1 MRVIVDEYTHF
12 IWVILPTSKDKI
24 FEQFIIFVYKIKN
37 PSKLAL
43 SVVTVEINLKIQIL
57 MDFNLKRV

>member
-1 MRVIVDEYTHF
+1 MHVIVDEYTHF